1 MFSAPASAKLNLQAR
16 FKGLTWHAR
25 AQVVNEQYEELVFS
39 EPASAFLERV
49 AGFQAG
55 PALPTPAIAPH
66 FISFEPAAD
75 VRRLLRARNQ
85 VAAMAA
91 SVQRQYDQL
100 A

>member
-1 MFSAPASAKLNLQAR
+1 M
-16 FKGLTWHAR
+16 
-25 AQVVNEQYEELVFS
+25 VNEQYEELVFS

-66 FISFEPAAD
+66 FISFEPAGD

>member
-1 MFSAPASAKLNLQAR
+1 M
-16 FKGLTWHAR
+16 
-25 AQVVNEQYEELVFS
+25 VNEQYEELVFS
-39 EPASAFLERV
+39 EPASAFLDRV
-49 AGFQAG
+49 QGFQAG

-66 FISFEPAAD
+66 FIGFEPAGD

-100 A
+100 S